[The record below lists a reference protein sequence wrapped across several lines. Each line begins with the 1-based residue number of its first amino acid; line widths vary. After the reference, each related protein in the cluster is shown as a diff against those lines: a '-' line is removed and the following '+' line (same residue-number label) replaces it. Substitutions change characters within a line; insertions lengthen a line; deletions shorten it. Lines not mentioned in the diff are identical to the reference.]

1 MSWKDRFVDFEPR
14 PEVEYP
20 LALGVL
26 PNQRTPGK
34 ALALG
39 VGGALMGLLVFWI
52 IRGYIALAVI
62 WLFWVG
68 AGSPGT
74 LAGFSTGESANQLA
88 LMTANLVSLA
98 FLIPLTMAMVLFLH
112 RFDPRWLSS
121 VQPGFR
127 WRYAAIAGSAGLVVL
142 GGIWAVSRIGQPWVW
157 APESQLWGYL
167 LVIVLLA
174 PLQAAGEEY
183 FFRGYLIQALHSAA
197 PSFNA
202 VPVTDGLAGKLAVGY
217 QRWFGVVASAFIFA
231 LMHGGQ
237 NLPLF
242 LHRFA
247 FGLIAGWLVVKTGGL
262 EAGIA
267 AHVVNNV
274 VAFGYA
280 AVSGTMAET
289 RAVTQASWPEL
300 LWNLAGFAAFAAVA
314 TLLAKRMKLA
324 TRTPRSSLVGKPAL

>member
-14 PEVEYP
+14 PDVEYSQ
-20 LALGVL
+20 ALGVL
-26 PNQRTPGK
+26 PSERRPGK

-39 VGGALMGLLVFWI
+39 IGGAMLGLLSFWI

-68 AGSPGT
+68 SGSPGT
-74 LAGFSTGESANQLA
+74 LASFSTGSSANELA
-88 LMTANLVSLA
+88 KMTANLVSLA
-98 FLIPLTMAMVLFLH
+98 FLIPMTMALVLFLH

-127 WRYAAIAGSAGLVVL
+127 WRYAAIATGAGFVVL
-142 GGIWAVSRIGQPWVW
+142 GGIWAISRIGQAWVW
-157 APESQLWGYL
+157 SPETQWVGYL
-167 LVIVLLA
+167 VVILLLA

-202 VPVTDGLAGKLAVGY
+202 LAAGDNLAGKLAMGY

-247 FGLIAGWLVVKTGGL
+247 FGLIAGWLVIKTGGL

-267 AHVVNNV
+267 AHVVNNLL
-274 VAFGYA
+274 AFGYA
-280 AVSGTMAET
+280 AISGTMAET
-289 RAVTQASWPEL
+289 RAVSVATWPEL
-300 LWNLAGFAAFAAVA
+300 VWNLVGFAGFAAVAVFIG
-314 TLLAKRMKLA
+314 KRMKLA
-324 TRTPRSSLVGKPAL
+324 TRTPRSGLVASPAL

>member
-74 LAGFSTGESANQLA
+74 LADFSTGASANELA

-127 WRYAAIAGSAGLVVL
+127 WRYAAIAGGAGLVVL

-202 VPVTDGLAGKLAVGY
+202 APAPDGLAGRLAVGY

-314 TLLAKRMKLA
+314 VLLAKRMKLA